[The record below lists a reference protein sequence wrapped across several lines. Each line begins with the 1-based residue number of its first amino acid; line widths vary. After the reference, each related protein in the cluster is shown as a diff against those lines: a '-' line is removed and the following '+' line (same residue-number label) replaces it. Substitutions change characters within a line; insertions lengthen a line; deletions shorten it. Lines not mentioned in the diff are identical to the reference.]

1 MYKHTFQTILVTEI
15 LIADYFFIFTRG
27 LDKLLDL
34 AVQSPTS
41 QYGLFELHAV
51 YTIFQ
56 TCLNIVYLAK
66 RPPTAPISI
75 LTNQSMVGSQLGC
88 DLVT

>member
-1 MYKHTFQTILVTEI
+1 MTEI
-15 LIADYFFIFTRG
+15 LITEHFLIFTRG

-41 QYGLFELHAV
+41 QYGVFELHTV

-56 TCLNIVYLAK
+56 TRLNIVYLAK
-66 RPPTAPISI
+66 RPPRAPISI

-88 DLVT
+88 NLVTR